1 MLTHVVL
8 MQLRPDAPTSDVD
21 DLARRL
27 RHLADALAG
36 PGSCV
41 VGPNVTAEP
50 FARGYDFGFVI
61 RFPDRIALASYH
73 DHPDHQAIGEL
84 VQRLSAAFLVFDFD
98 G

>member
-1 MLTHVVL
+1 VLTHVVL
-8 MQLRPDAPTSDVD
+8 MQLLPDAPPPDMD
-21 DLARRL
+21 DLARRV

-36 PGSCV
+36 PASCV

-61 RFPDRIALASYH
+61 RFPDRSALASYH
-73 DHPDHQAIGEL
+73 AHPDHQPIGEL
-84 VQRLSAAFLVFDFD
+84 VQRLSAAFLVVDFD